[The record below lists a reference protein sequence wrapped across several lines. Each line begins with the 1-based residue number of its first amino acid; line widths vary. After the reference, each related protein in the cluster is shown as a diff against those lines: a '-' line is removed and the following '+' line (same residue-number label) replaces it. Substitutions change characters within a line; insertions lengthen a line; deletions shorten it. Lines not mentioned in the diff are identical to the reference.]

1 MARRKRM
8 VYDPPGNRKR
18 RRRSSFGGGG
28 DSFLTRRMFIAKG
41 GILAVF
47 SGLAARLGYLQ
58 LVQGEEYKTQAEDN
72 VIREEILPAP
82 RGIIYDRVGRPLAEN
97 RRTWEVR
104 VTKADL
110 PDDEAE
116 QRRVLDMLISSLQLE
131 DVVVIRPRGVPSGSR
146 DTVFQ
151 RVAGMLDYSE
161 EKARIEFARWERE
174 WGDRLVLV
182 APVSLD
188 DGARFRAF
196 SAEIPGVLVM
206 NEIDFL
212 VGNIWADELPITVK
226 TNVPRSVALTLEANS
241 MYLPGVSVD
250 DSGLSRLYPGGEV
263 MSHILG
269 YVRMIDGV
277 SLDDLR
283 NRDENN
289 QRIYDQN
296 DTIGKEGLEQAL
308 ENELRGRKGRRSVE
322 VDANG
327 VVMRTLPGTETP
339 PVEGKSVNLA
349 IDLEFQQAVG
359 EALRKG
365 IEAAAEGK
373 RRDNEERRAEGKREW
388 EIPNS
393 GAAVAYDP
401 RTGEVLAMVS
411 YPYYDNQLFVTGIS
425 ARKWDEYTASN
436 QGNAL
441 INRTIA
447 EQYPPGS
454 TYKIFLA
461 ASALQQGT
469 LQPSDTHYCS
479 GAIFV
484 PTEGNLAEGLTMACW
499 IGWQGRNHGTI
510 DLYDAIAQSC
520 DTYFYNVAVSKTTL
534 QYSNENVYYFDWN
547 LLPQSVASDSRHVF
561 NGLGIDPLADDMQNK
576 FWFGKPTGIEILGEA
591 RGRFPD
597 REWKQETFDG
607 EGWSVGDTLNV
618 SIGQGEMNVTPL
630 QLTMNV
636 SAFASGG
643 VIRQP
648 RLVHSWLNPGGGEE
662 KVEPVD
668 LSNIDFDQ
676 EHLDVIVEGMRRVVH
691 DPQVGTAHHNTI
703 DGVQVTKWPLTNP
716 EDEEDELQIAGK
728 TGTAEFGEV
737 DSIGARD
744 SHAWFTC
751 FAPVEE
757 PEIAVSVVIEAGGE
771 GSTYAVPVV
780 DEILRAWMELTGKRP
795 RGTVLERTP
804 TPPIPGQE
812 PTPEASPVAS
822 PEATPNSATPVPN
835 DEEDEG

>member
-1 MARRKRM
+1 M
-8 VYDPPGNRKR
+8 VYDPPGSRKR
-18 RRRSSFGGGG
+18 RRRSNFGSGG
-28 DSFLTRRMFIAKG
+28 DTFLTRRMFIAKG

-104 VTKADL
+104 VTRADL
-110 PDDEAE
+110 PDDAVE
-116 QRRVLDMLISSLQLE
+116 QRRVLDMLISALQLE

-146 DTVFQ
+146 ETIFQ
-151 RVAGMLDYSE
+151 RVADLLEYSD
-161 EKARIEFARWERE
+161 EKAQIEFERWNRE

-188 DGARFRAF
+188 DAARFRSF
-196 SAEIPGVLVM
+196 SAELPGVLVM

-241 MYLPGVSVD
+241 MYMPGVSVD

-263 MSHILG
+263 MSHLLG

-283 NRDENN
+283 NRDESN

-308 ENELRGRKGRRSVE
+308 ETELRGRKGRRSVE

-327 VVMRTLPGTETP
+327 VVMRTLPGTEIP
-339 PVEGKSVNLA
+339 PVEGRSVNLT
-349 IDLEFQQAVG
+349 IDLELQETVG
-359 EALRKG
+359 NALRKG

-373 RRDNEERRAEGKREW
+373 RKANDKRRAEGKREW
-388 EIPNS
+388 KIPNS
-393 GAAVAYDP
+393 GAAVVYDP
-401 RTGEVLAMVS
+401 RNGEVLAMVS

-441 INRTIA
+441 INRAIA
-447 EQYPPGS
+447 ELYPPGS

-469 LQPSDTHYCS
+469 LKPSDTFYCS
-479 GAIFV
+479 GAIRV
-484 PTEGNLAEGLTMACW
+484 PTEGNLADGLTMACW
-499 IGWQGRNHGTI
+499 IGWLEGNHGTL
-510 DLYDAIAQSC
+510 DLYTAIAQSC
-520 DTYFYNVAVSKTTL
+520 DTYFYNVAVSKTTM
-534 QYSNENVYYFDWN
+534 QFSNEDVYYFDWN
-547 LLPQSVASDSRHVF
+547 LLAGGVVTDNRHVF
-561 NGLGIDPLADDMQNK
+561 VGLGIDPLADDMQNK
-576 FWFGKPTGIEILGEA
+576 FWFGKATGIEILGEA
-591 RGRFPD
+591 AGLFPD

-618 SIGQGEMNVTPL
+618 SIGQGEVKLTPL

-636 SAFASGG
+636 AAFATGG
-643 VIRQP
+643 IIRQP
-648 RLVHSWLNPGGGEE
+648 HLVHSWINPSGAVEE
-662 KVEPVD
+662 VEPVEI
-668 LSNIDFDQ
+668 SNVGVDK
-676 EHLDVIVEGMRRVVH
+676 EHLDVIVEGMRGVVH
-691 DPQVGTAHHNTI
+691 DPETGTAHHSI
-703 DGVQVTKWPLTNP
+703 VDGEQVTKWPLINP
-716 EDEEDELQIAGK
+716 EDEEEVIEIAGK
-728 TGTAEFGEV
+728 TGTAEFGET
-737 DSIGARD
+737 DDIGARD

-751 FAPVEE
+751 FAPLES
-757 PEIAVSVVIEAGGE
+757 PEVAVSVVIEAGGE

-795 RGTVLERTP
+795 RGLVLDRSP
-804 TPPIPGQE
+804 NPPIPGQE
-812 PTPEASPVAS
+812 PSPEASPAAS
-822 PEATPNSATPVPN
+822 PEATPNATLVPG
-835 DEEDEG
+835 DEDDEIEG

>member
-1 MARRKRM
+1 M
-8 VYDPPGNRKR
+8 VYDPPGSRKR
-18 RRRSSFGGGG
+18 RRRSSYGSSG
-28 DSFLTRRMFIAKG
+28 DTFLTRRMFIAKG

-72 VIREEILPAP
+72 VIREEVLPAP
-82 RGIIYDRVGRPLAEN
+82 RGIIYDRVGRPIAEN

-110 PDDEAE
+110 PEDAVE
-116 QRRVLDMLISSLQLE
+116 QRSVLDMLISALQLE

-151 RVAGMLDYSE
+151 RVAGMLDYTD
-161 EKARIEFARWERE
+161 EKAQVEFARWNRE
-174 WGDRLVLV
+174 WSDRLVLV

-188 DGARFRAF
+188 DAARFRAF

-212 VGNIWADELPITVK
+212 VGNVWAEHLPITVK

-241 MYLPGVSVD
+241 MYLPGVTVD
-250 DSGLSRLYPGGEV
+250 DSGLSRHYPGGEV
-263 MSHILG
+263 MSHLLG

-283 NRDENN
+283 NRDESN

-308 ENELRGRKGRRSVE
+308 EVELRGRKGRRSVE

-327 VVMRTLPGTETP
+327 VVMRTLPGTEIQ
-339 PVEGKSVNLA
+339 PVEGKSVNLT
-349 IDLEFQQAVG
+349 IDLELQHAVG
-359 EALRKG
+359 KALRKG

-373 RRDNEERRAEGKREW
+373 REANEERRDEGKREW

-441 INRTIA
+441 INRAIA
-447 EQYPPGS
+447 ELYPPGS

-469 LQPSDTHYCS
+469 LKPSDTHFCS
-479 GAIFV
+479 GAIRV
-484 PTEGNLAEGLTMACW
+484 PTEGNLADGLTMACW
-499 IGWQGRNHGTI
+499 IGWQGRPHGTL
-510 DLYDAIAQSC
+510 DLYSAIAQSC
-520 DTYFYNVAVSKTTL
+520 DTYFYNVAVSKTTM
-534 QYSNENVYYFDWN
+534 QYSNESVYYFDWN
-547 LLPQSVASDSRHVF
+547 LLDSSLTSNNRHVF
-561 NGLGIDPLADDMQNK
+561 DGLGIDPLADDMQNK
-576 FWFGKPTGIEILGEA
+576 FWFGKPSGIEILGEA
-591 RGRFPD
+591 RGLFPD

-618 SIGQGEMNVTPL
+618 SIGQGEVKLTPL
-630 QLTMNV
+630 QLTMNT
-636 SAFASGG
+636 AALGG
-643 VIRQP
+643 GGIVRQP
-648 RLVHSWLNPGGGEE
+648 RLVHSWINPGDE
-662 KVEPVD
+662 VEPVD
-668 LSNIDFDQ
+668 PVELSNIGVDK
-676 EHLDVIVEGMRRVVH
+676 EHLDVIIEGMRRVVH
-691 DPQVGTAHHNTI
+691 DPEAGTAHHSTV
-703 DGVQVTKWPLTNP
+703 DGEQVTKWPLTNP

-737 DSIGARD
+737 DDIGARD
-744 SHAWFTC
+744 AHAWFTC
-751 FAPVEE
+751 FAPLEA

-771 GSTYAVPVV
+771 GSSFAVPVV
-780 DEILRAWMELTGKRP
+780 DEILRAWMEINGKRP
-795 RGTVLERTP
+795 RGLVLERTP
-804 TPPIPGQE
+804 SPPVPGQE
-812 PTPEASPVAS
+812 PTPEASPSAS
-822 PEATPNSATPVPN
+822 PEATPTAATPVPN
-835 DEEDEG
+835 DEG

>member
-1 MARRKRM
+1 M
-8 VYDPPGNRKR
+8 VYDPPGSRKR
-18 RRRSSFGGGG
+18 RRRSSYGSSG
-28 DSFLTRRMFIAKG
+28 DTFLTRRMFIAKG

-72 VIREEILPAP
+72 VIREEVLPAP
-82 RGIIYDRVGRPLAEN
+82 RGIIYDRVGRPIAEN

-110 PDDEAE
+110 PEDPVE
-116 QRRVLDMLISSLQLE
+116 QRSVLDMLISALQLE

-151 RVAGMLDYSE
+151 RVAGMLDYTD
-161 EKARIEFARWERE
+161 EKAQVEFARWNRE
-174 WGDRLVLV
+174 WSDRLVLV

-188 DGARFRAF
+188 DAARFRAF

-212 VGNIWADELPITVK
+212 VGNVWAEHLPITVK

-241 MYLPGVSVD
+241 MYLPGVTVD
-250 DSGLSRLYPGGEV
+250 DSGLSRHYPGGEV
-263 MSHILG
+263 MSHLLG

-283 NRDENN
+283 NRDESN

-308 ENELRGRKGRRSVE
+308 EVELRGRKGRRSVE

-327 VVMRTLPGTETP
+327 VVMRTLPGTEIQ
-339 PVEGKSVNLA
+339 PVEGKSVNLT
-349 IDLEFQQAVG
+349 IDLELQHAVG
-359 EALRKG
+359 KALRKG

-373 RRDNEERRAEGKREW
+373 REANEERRDEGKREW

-441 INRTIA
+441 INRAIA
-447 EQYPPGS
+447 ELYPPGS

-469 LQPSDTHYCS
+469 LKPSDTHFCS
-479 GAIFV
+479 GAIRV
-484 PTEGNLAEGLTMACW
+484 PTEGNLADGLTMACW
-499 IGWQGRNHGTI
+499 IGWQGRPHGTL
-510 DLYDAIAQSC
+510 DLYSAIAQSC
-520 DTYFYNVAVSKTTL
+520 DTYFYNVAVSKTTM
-534 QYSNENVYYFDWN
+534 QYSNESVYYFDWN
-547 LLPQSVASDSRHVF
+547 LLDSSLTSNNRHVF
-561 NGLGIDPLADDMQNK
+561 DGLGIDPLADDMQNK
-576 FWFGKPTGIEILGEA
+576 FWFGKPSGIEILGEA
-591 RGRFPD
+591 RGLFPD

-618 SIGQGEMNVTPL
+618 SIGQGEVKLTPL
-630 QLTMNV
+630 QLTMNT
-636 SAFASGG
+636 AALGG
-643 VIRQP
+643 GGIVRQP
-648 RLVHSWLNPGGGEE
+648 RLVHSWINPGDE
-662 KVEPVD
+662 VEPVD
-668 LSNIDFDQ
+668 PVELSNIGVDK
-676 EHLDVIVEGMRRVVH
+676 EHLDVIIEGMRRVVH
-691 DPQVGTAHHNTI
+691 DPEAGTAHHSTV
-703 DGVQVTKWPLTNP
+703 DGEQVTKWPLTNP

-737 DSIGARD
+737 DDIGARD
-744 SHAWFTC
+744 AHAWFTC
-751 FAPVEE
+751 FAPLEA

-771 GSTYAVPVV
+771 GSSFAVPVV
-780 DEILRAWMELTGKRP
+780 DEILRAWMEINGKRP
-795 RGTVLERTP
+795 RGLVLERTP
-804 TPPIPGQE
+804 SPPLPGQE
-812 PTPEASPVAS
+812 PMPEASPSAS
-822 PEATPNSATPVPN
+822 PEATPTAATPVPN
-835 DEEDEG
+835 DEG